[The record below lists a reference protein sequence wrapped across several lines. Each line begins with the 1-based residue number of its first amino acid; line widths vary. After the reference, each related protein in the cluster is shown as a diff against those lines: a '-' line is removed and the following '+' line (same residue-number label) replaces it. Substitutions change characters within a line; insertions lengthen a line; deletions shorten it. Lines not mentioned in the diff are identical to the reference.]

1 MVGGVV
7 LSASKA
13 VKIPSLDSRLRNYQ
27 FFLPEC
33 QGATGVS
40 QNAARAILLP
50 RRPQPILGRGCDD
63 RNGVDLCQVEN

>member
-1 MVGGVV
+1 
-7 LSASKA
+7 L
-13 VKIPSLDSRLRNYQ
+13 IIL
-27 FFLPEC
+27 LPQC

-50 RRPQPILGRGCDD
+50 RLAQPILSRGCDD